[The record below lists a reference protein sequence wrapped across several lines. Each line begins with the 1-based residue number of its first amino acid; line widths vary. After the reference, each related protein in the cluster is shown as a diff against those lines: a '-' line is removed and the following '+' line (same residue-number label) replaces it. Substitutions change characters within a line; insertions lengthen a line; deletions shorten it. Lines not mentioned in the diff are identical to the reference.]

1 MMVGGPASALEEVR
15 PILEILGTSI
25 THVGTN
31 GQGSAMKIANNLS
44 LPVQILALSEGLLLA
59 EKSGIPRE
67 IALEAMMNSVIAS
80 PLLRTRS
87 SFFMDMPDEPL
98 FSVRMIQKDLSLA
111 LNMGLDL
118 GVPLYTASVTN
129 QLLTSARG
137 LGFYQKDFAVV
148 FDTLQQ
154 MSEAGDPRADDAS

>member
-1 MMVGGPASALEEVR
+1 
-15 PILEILGTSI
+15 
-25 THVGTN
+25 
-31 GQGSAMKIANNLS
+31 
-44 LPVQILALSEGLLLA
+44 
-59 EKSGIPRE
+59 
-67 IALEAMMNSVIAS
+67 MMNSVIAS

-87 SFFMDMPDEPL
+87 SFFIDMPDGPL
-98 FSVRMIQKDLSLA
+98 FSIRMIQKYLSLA

-129 QLLTSARG
+129 QLLTSSRG

-148 FDTLQQ
+148 FDTLLQ